1 MKKNKVSAWI
11 LLLQII
17 TLQPKS
23 ISWEETVQR
32 KYPYIDFKINLLA
45 LSTVAVSSEVRQNA
59 ETARINSE

>member
-1 MKKNKVSAWI
+1 MILIDEKNKVSAWI

-23 ISWEETVQR
+23 ISWEEMVLR

-45 LSTVAVSSEVRQNA
+45 LSTVAVSSEVR
-59 ETARINSE
+59 

>member
-1 MKKNKVSAWI
+1 MILIDEKNKVSAWI

-45 LSTVAVSSEVRQNA
+45 LSTVAVSSEVR
-59 ETARINSE
+59 

>member
-1 MKKNKVSAWI
+1 MILIDEKNKVSAWI

-23 ISWEETVQR
+23 ISWEEMVQR

-45 LSTVAVSSEVRQNA
+45 LSTVAVSSEVR
-59 ETARINSE
+59 

>member
-45 LSTVAVSSEVRQNA
+45 LSTVAVSSEVR
-59 ETARINSE
+59 

>member
-1 MKKNKVSAWI
+1 MILIDEKNKVSAWI

-23 ISWEETVQR
+23 ISWEEMVQR

-45 LSTVAVSSEVRQNA
+45 LSTVAVSSEVM
-59 ETARINSE
+59 